1 MGQKRIQKKINI
13 IKKINNSQ
21 QKQPIKRD
29 KDIIKS
35 KIKNDENRN
44 NEMDS
49 EEDEY
54 EKERI
59 RRIRAALE
67 KYRVKEPVYQIKPII
82 KNTNKHKNI
91 DKIKHSENKNKDNI
105 IKKSEKKEIKSENNN
120 EKKIIPSSS
129 LKNKEKDK
137 PKDNNDNKDKVFL
150 NKKREREDKE
160 KPEKKIKPISTEKK
174 VIKKPIEQK
183 KIIEDDDEEDE
194 EDSDYVED
202 KSYSDEGESESSEE
216 EEDYS
221 SESSKKK
228 KIKPQIHKKVLSSA
242 SKKTITKESGVSST
256 KKTSLKPKGILVY
269 ELLKRWWYAL
279 PIWPPENFDTSKKLE
294 ENKLRLVKIADWKR
308 EPKFDKDNFEK
319 CFELPGKKY
328 VYLNNEGKIFDFRPE
343 EGKPSYNNFIK
354 LPDIKLH
361 EYLVKALKGQ
371 LDELEKRN
379 SINEKELRKT
389 IKEKLEKEEKTLE
402 RLKP

>member
-1 MGQKRIQKKINI
+1 
-13 IKKINNSQ
+13 
-21 QKQPIKRD
+21 
-29 KDIIKS
+29 
-35 KIKNDENRN
+35 
-44 NEMDS
+44 MDS

-183 KIIEDDDEEDE
+183 KIIEDDDDEEDE

-279 PIWPPENFDTSKKLE
+279 PTWPPENFDTSKKLE